1 MKTILLLLI
10 SVFLGVL
17 GQVLLKKGVMDLG
30 PIEGFDLGLLK
41 VIFKPLVLLGLLSY
55 ASSSVFWLIVLSRA
69 ELSYAYPMVAI
80 GYVFVFFFSWW
91 YFGDKV
97 TPTRIVGLV
106 LIVVGVVLV
115 AITQNSTPPPGN

>member
-1 MKTILLLLI
+1 MKTILLLLV

-17 GQVLLKKGVMDLG
+17 GQVLLKKGVMGSG
-30 PIEGFDLGLLK
+30 PIEGFNIGLLK
-41 VIFKPLVLLGLLSY
+41 MIFKPLVLLGLLSY

-69 ELSYAYPMVAI
+69 ELSYAYPMVAV

-97 TPTRIVGLV
+97 TLIRIFGLI
-106 LIVVGVVLV
+106 LIVVGVVMV
-115 AITQNSTPPPGN
+115 ALSQNSASPSN